1 MLGLQVVELVEG
13 DTAVDYKYYLLD
25 TTQCTAEGSELDLSE
40 DPCPKLYLK
49 AGRLT
54 PLDVYSFLHGPYTN
68 LYGTVP
74 HYKLYSNVTHQTLQ
88 YCTTLLQICGT
99 VYMLNS

>member
-54 PLDVYSFLHGPYTN
+54 PLDVYSFLHGPYTK

-74 HYKLYSNVTHQTLQ
+74 HQTTVMYHTKLY
-88 YCTTLLQICGT
+88 GT
-99 VYMLNS
+99 VPH